1 MAVTIQFSVEE
12 YEFIKPLEKPT
23 MGIFSQK
30 EINSM
35 EKVLNTFSHLT
46 SEEITQ
52 YSHKEEAWTKPKNKE
67 IKSPSIKI
75 ILSQRQTL

>member
-1 MAVTIQFSVEE
+1 MQFSVEE
-12 YEFIKPLEKPT
+12 YEFIKSFEKPN

-52 YSHKEEAWTKPKNKE
+52 SSHKEEAWTKPKNKE

-75 ILSQRQTL
+75 ILSQGQTL